1 MAAGVVARVALA
13 TCLLAASPVGTAWAD
28 GQAPDKMPDKM
39 GCIAA
44 DTDGQS
50 LRLAGKLLQA
60 RKRLAVC
67 SAASC
72 PTIVRD
78 DCVER
83 IADLEAAQPTV
94 VFTATNGEGRS
105 LIAVRVTVDG
115 VVVANR
121 LDGRPLPVDPGDHL
135 FGFDALGRIT
145 AEMRLT
151 LHEGEKR
158 VRHAVVL
165 HTESGDPV
173 AAVPAPE
180 PLATPSDE
188 GASAYM
194 LPLAAVAAPMTAVSG
209 GGEEAPPPVA
219 LPSRGLSERRIG
231 AIVAGGLGI
240 VGVAVGSVFGLKT
253 ISAWSAAKSDC
264 GATPPMPCPTKYG
277 PEVHQDEGAASKDGA
292 ISTFAFVAG
301 GAGLVV
307 GAWLWLTAPE
317 ASRNQVSIVP
327 VAGPSQGELTVHGR
341 F

>member
-13 TCLLAASPVGTAWAD
+13 TCLLAVSPVGTAWAD
-28 GQAPDKMPDKM
+28 GQAPDKM

-165 HTESGDPV
+165 HTESSDPV

-180 PLATPSDE
+180 PLATPSNE
-188 GASAYM
+188 GASGYL
-194 LPLAAVAAPMTAVSG
+194 LPPAAAVPTTAVSG
-209 GGEEAPPPVA
+209 VAEETPPPVA
-219 LPSRGLSERRIG
+219 LPSRGLSERQIG
-231 AIVAGGLGI
+231 AIVAGGLGV
-240 VGVAVGSVFGLKT
+240 VGVAVGSVFGLET
-253 ISAWSAAKSDC
+253 ISAWHAAQRACDFMTRCS
-264 GATPPMPCPTKYG
+264 MNV
-277 PEVHQDEGAASKDGA
+277 PEIQQNEGTASKDGA
-292 ISTFAFVAG
+292 ISTFAFLAG

-317 ASRNQVSIVP
+317 ASRSQVSIVP
-327 VAGPSQGELTVHGR
+327 VAGRSKGELTVHGR